1 MRHRDLIDYP
11 HKYRRAGAIAVIT
24 MLLLGLSLGGAL
36 GTVLTRGFEA
46 VNIEQFARQFK
57 GS

>member
-11 HKYRRAGAIAVIT
+11 HKSRRAVVIAVIT
-24 MLLLGLSLGGAL
+24 MLVLGLSLGGAL
-36 GTVLTRGFEA
+36 GTVVARGFEA
-46 VNIEQFARQFK
+46 VHIEQFARQFK